1 MNGIS
6 ELKTLEHHNLGEVVY
21 RKLSQA
27 LMRGRFAPDTRL
39 TIREL
44 ATSLGT
50 SVTPVRDALLR
61 LIQDEALIQKTPRD
75 IRVPVLNQSRYE
87 EIRTI
92 RVRLE
97 GLAAQQAAHKAD
109 KTDISHLWKLVED
122 NEKALENRQWS
133 EALSM
138 NQMFH
143 SQLVEIAEMP
153 VLNSIINRLWLQMGP
168 LIADAYQHGGRMMID
183 HHYKIVEAIE
193 RSDAQAAEEAVV
205 HDILTAS
212 TLIISRIEM
221 HTTATGG

>member
-6 ELKTLEHHNLGEVVY
+6 ELQTLEHHNLGEIVY

-27 LMRGRFAPDTRL
+27 LMRGQFAPDTRL

-44 ATSLGT
+44 AASLGT

-75 IRVPVLNQSRYE
+75 IRVPVLDQKKYE
-87 EIRTI
+87 EIRSI

-97 GLAAQQAAHKAD
+97 GLAARQAAQQASK
-109 KTDISHLWKLVED
+109 KDIARLWKLVED
-122 NEKALENRQWS
+122 NDKAMKKQLWS
-133 EALSM
+133 DALAM
-138 NQMFH
+138 NHIFH
-143 SQLVEIAEMP
+143 SALVEVANMP

-168 LIADAYQHGGRMMID
+168 LIADAYKHGGRAMID
-183 HHYKIVEAIE
+183 DHYKIVEAIE
-193 RSDAQAAEEAVV
+193 NRDADAAEAAIA

-212 TLIISRIEM
+212 DLIISRIRL
-221 HTTATGG
+221 HSPDS